1 MAIHIRREAPADY
14 RTVEELVRE
23 SFWNVYHPGCTEHY
37 VLHRY
42 RNEPDF
48 VPELDLVLEKDGEI
62 IGQVIYVK
70 SKIDLADGS
79 TLPVMTFGPI
89 GIAPQY
95 KRQGYGKLLLD
106 HSMEI
111 AAKMDAGALCI
122 TGNILFYGKS
132 GFAPASQ
139 FGVRY
144 ADADPADAVVPYFL
158 AKELTPRLP
167 QRCARYIPR
176 SGRLFCRHAGA
187 GCVCT
192 IRKHVP
198 TKGKNAPA
206 GSAGI
211 KKVRTTQKSTG
222 NPEIAD
228 TCAFFVCMLWS
239 GLCAL
244 HVHTGDTRIVPRSG
258 AETNIWC
265 IPQKQP
271 EISVFPTFRGSG
283 APHKSRSRRRGRGNG
298 SHRSHRRSRTVPCGS
313 FRDSHRFRPAY
324 CRT

>member
-48 VPELDLVLEKDGEI
+48 VPELDLVLEKGGEI

-70 SKIDLADGS
+70 SKIDLADGT

-158 AKELTPRLP
+158 AKELTPGYLNGVRGTYHDPDGYFVAMREPDAFARYDSTFPQKGKMRLP
-167 QRCARYIPR
+167 GQLA
-176 SGRLFCRHAGA
+176 
-187 GCVCT
+187 
-192 IRKHVP
+192 
-198 TKGKNAPA
+198 
-206 GSAGI
+206 
-211 KKVRTTQKSTG
+211 
-222 NPEIAD
+222 
-228 TCAFFVCMLWS
+228 
-239 GLCAL
+239 
-244 HVHTGDTRIVPRSG
+244 
-258 AETNIWC
+258 
-265 IPQKQP
+265 
-271 EISVFPTFRGSG
+271 
-283 APHKSRSRRRGRGNG
+283 
-298 SHRSHRRSRTVPCGS
+298 
-313 FRDSHRFRPAY
+313 
-324 CRT
+324 